1 MGHRVVTGQNHLKRA
16 AVVRVGLPHVGNGET
31 DLETA
36 LGGLAD
42 RPLHGA
48 SGEIRGGDTVTQ
60 RGQSQRLSPDT
71 ARRVEHRGTRLDPVF
86 TDHSVQLLRLT
97 LDAPIPVRVDQMV
110 LRCYIIVEG
119 QRGQR
124 VQPGWQIMTTGR
136 RIGTVS
142 KREGDELL
150 VVWADRMTSFKAFE
164 YWRTLAVARRLG
176 LENEIQRQVDRG
188 IKNII
193 AETEDGPCKVGYSK
207 HPDKRLTACQ
217 TGNPRRLSLYAVSVS
232 FYHEEDVRAAE
243 YKAHSL
249 LVELYMQGEWFNI
262 SSSNCLKLLREW
274 FDGDE
279 STD

>member
-1 MGHRVVTGQNHLKRA
+1 M
-16 AVVRVGLPHVGNGET
+16 
-31 DLETA
+31 A
-36 LGGLAD
+36 LSA
-42 RPLHGA
+42 H
-48 SGEIRGGDTVTQ
+48 EITEFR
-60 RGQSQRLSPDT
+60 
-71 ARRVEHRGTRLDPVF
+71 E
-86 TDHSVQLLRLT
+86 
-97 LDAPIPVRVDQMV
+97 
-110 LRCYIIVEG
+110 
-119 QRGQR
+119 R

-136 RIGTVS
+136 RVGTVS

-176 LENEIQRQVDRG
+176 LENEIQRQVDREM
-188 IKNII
+188 KNII

-249 LVELYMQGEWFNI
+249 LVELHMQGEWFNI
-262 SSSNCLKLLREW
+262 SPSNCLKLLREW

>member
-1 MGHRVVTGQNHLKRA
+1 M
-16 AVVRVGLPHVGNGET
+16 
-31 DLETA
+31 A
-36 LGGLAD
+36 LSA
-42 RPLHGA
+42 H
-48 SGEIRGGDTVTQ
+48 EITEFR
-60 RGQSQRLSPDT
+60 
-71 ARRVEHRGTRLDPVF
+71 E
-86 TDHSVQLLRLT
+86 
-97 LDAPIPVRVDQMV
+97 
-110 LRCYIIVEG
+110 
-119 QRGQR
+119 R

-150 VVWADRMTSFKAFE
+150 VIWADRMTSFKAFE

-176 LENEIQRQVDRG
+176 LENEIQRQVDRE
-188 IKNII
+188 II
-193 AETEDGPCKVGYSK
+193 
-207 HPDKRLTACQ
+207 DKRLTACQ

-262 SSSNCLKLLREW
+262 SPSNCLKLLREW